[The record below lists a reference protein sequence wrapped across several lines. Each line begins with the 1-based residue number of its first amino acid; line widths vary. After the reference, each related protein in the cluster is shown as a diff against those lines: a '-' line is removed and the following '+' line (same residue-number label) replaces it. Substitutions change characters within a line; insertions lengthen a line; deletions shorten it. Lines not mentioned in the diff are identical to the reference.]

1 MSSQPKCT
9 NGSPHDGC
17 RELAFPAGAGV
28 PVESAASPGLE
39 GDDRLYTARFFG
51 VFAAL
56 MLFMTGVALQ
66 FHFGQYVAYLGHGVD
81 ILGRL
86 LSISMLGTL
95 LIRLFIGRWIDR
107 LGCRPVWLV
116 GTCVVAASVG
126 IMQFTGHLWLI
137 AVLRATMQMATAAV
151 MTTVAV
157 MAAQMAPPLRR
168 AESIGSMG
176 LAGFTGMMVGPTLGD
191 WIFAQGAESIV
202 AYRVFFC
209 ASALCSLLAGGLMLM
224 VPVTEVSSSKP
235 VALMPHDTRGSS
247 QLRVIQAHWPGTVL
261 LIAMAFGMASCVHS
275 MFLERLAEARGFENI
290 KVFFLTYAPT
300 AIVLRVLFRRVP
312 QRIGRTRTLAGGAVL
327 FVSGVSCL
335 TLVRSEAGLV
345 LPALLM
351 GAGHCFIFPSMI
363 DLGAGALPT
372 SYRGTGTALVLA
384 CGDLGMLIGFG
395 SLGELIDAFGFT
407 AGLLLLAGLIL
418 SATCV
423 FALSRRAVV
432 FSKEAV
438 WP

>member
-1 MSSQPKCT
+1 MSSQPKCR
-9 NGSPHDGC
+9 NGSPHDKC

>member
-1 MSSQPKCT
+1 MAEVPLSS
-9 NGSPHDGC
+9 GDSP
-17 RELAFPAGAGV
+17 A
-28 PVESAASPGLE
+28 
-39 GDDRLYTARFFG
+39 DDRLYTARFFR

-81 ILGRL
+81 VLGRL

-116 GTCVVAASVG
+116 GTCIVAASVG
-126 IMQFTGHLWLI
+126 SMQLTGHLWLI

-202 AYRVFFC
+202 VYRVFFC
-209 ASALCSLLAGGLMLM
+209 ASAVFSLLAGGLML
-224 VPVTEVSSSKP
+224 VAPASQLISSKP
-235 VALMPHDTRGSS
+235 VALTPHQTRGSS
-247 QLRVIQAHWPGTVL
+247 QLRVIRANWPGTVL
-261 LIAMAFGMASCVHS
+261 LIAMAFSMAWCVQS
-275 MFLERLAEARGFENI
+275 MFLERLAEDRGFENI

-300 AIVLRVLFRRVP
+300 AIILRVIFRRVP
-312 QRIGRTRTLAGGAVL
+312 EQIGRTKTLVVGAVL

-335 TLVRSEAGLV
+335 TTVHSEAGLV
-345 LPALLM
+345 LPALFM

-363 DLGAGALPT
+363 DLGAAALPT
-372 SYRGTGTALVLA
+372 EYRGTGTALVLA

-395 SLGELIDAFGFT
+395 SLGELIDAFGFKV
-407 AGLLLLAGLIL
+407 ALLTLAGVIL
-418 SATCV
+418 FATSAFT
-423 FALSRRAVV
+423 FARRAVV
-432 FSKEAV
+432 FSRRTD
-438 WP
+438 